1 MTSRIWSRGDGSK
14 RNCRKKECGEK
25 GHGGRKG
32 GPTFGQ
38 QLRMAGGPKEWG
50 RKGQK
55 NGRINFFRA

>member
-32 GPTFGQ
+32 GPIFGQ

-50 RKGQK
+50 RKGQRTSK
-55 NGRINFFRA
+55 